1 MTDPSAPEQRAG
13 VRPEPP
19 ETEAPGPAKGSRAA
33 SLRAA
38 AVIGA
43 LAVAAL
49 AAVYFGRRSSID
61 FGDTLGVIE
70 QHLTAKH
77 RTTWLAAFRAA
88 CAKHDCA
95 CARRAA
101 GFGLDVDATEA
112 VLTLCERARSCGAL
126 EFEGYRAE
134 ALVRQDDAVD
144 GVAAAAQVLERSAKN
159 PHALYARALASFR
172 EDKLPFAKE
181 LAEASER
188 AGRGWSATLLA
199 GLVAYRMGDLER
211 AHRIFQKLV
220 EADPDDVDALFNLGV
235 TAQQQNSY
243 GQARSNYLKV
253 TRLDPRH
260 ADARHNLVIL
270 THSFGATQEARHHF
284 AKFQK
289 LAPNDPRLGE
299 LRAVLATPPEHGPA
313 LSPGSSAAA
322 PSSADA
328 QAH

>member
-1 MTDPSAPEQRAG
+1 MTDPSAPEERAG

-19 ETEAPGPAKGSRAA
+19 EAAAPGRAAGSRAA

-61 FGDTLGVIE
+61 FGDTLGIIDE
-70 QHLTAKH
+70 HLKAKH
-77 RTTWLAAFRAA
+77 RTAWLAAFRAA

-95 CARRAA
+95 CAKRAA
-101 GFGLDVDATEA
+101 GFGLDVDATET
-112 VLTLCERARSCGAL
+112 VLTLADRARSCGAL
-126 EFEGYRAE
+126 EFEAYRAE

-144 GVAAAAQVLERSAKN
+144 GVAVATKVLERSAKN
-159 PHALYARALASFR
+159 PNALYARALASFR
-172 EDKLPFAKE
+172 EDKLPFARE
-181 LAEASER
+181 LAEASEC
-188 AGRGWSATLLA
+188 AGRGWSATLLT

-211 AHRIFQKLV
+211 ARSIFQKLV
-220 EADPDDVDALFNLGV
+220 EVDPDDVDALFNLGV

-253 TRLDPRH
+253 TRLDPRN
-260 ADARHNLVIL
+260 ADARHNLVLL
-270 THSFGATQEARHHF
+270 THSFGATEEAKHHF
-284 AKFQK
+284 AKFQN
-289 LAPNDPRLGE
+289 LAPNDPRVGE

-313 LSPGSSAAA
+313 HSLGA
-322 PSSADA
+322 PADV
-328 QAH
+328 QPH